1 MQIPE
6 SHPSICR
13 AEEFQHVIEVRKG
26 EDVECTKEAKEK
38 KYMK

>member
-13 AEEFQHVIEVRKG
+13 AEEFQHVIEIRKG
-26 EDVECTKEAKEK
+26 EDIERTKETKGK
-38 KYMK
+38 KMK